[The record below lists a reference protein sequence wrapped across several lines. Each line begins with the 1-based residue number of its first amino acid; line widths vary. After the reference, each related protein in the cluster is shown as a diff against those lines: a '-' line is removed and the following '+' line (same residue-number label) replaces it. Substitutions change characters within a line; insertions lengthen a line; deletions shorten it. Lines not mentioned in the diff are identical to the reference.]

1 MGESAVEKL
10 VGFELSKNPALEVGY
25 CARPNEVDF
34 RLIGDKAVLDSVE
47 PAVISAL
54 GANLV
59 SAEGEGIE
67 EWIVENLTKRQLTVS
82 TAESCSG
89 GLLASRLTDV
99 PGSSA
104 VFREGF
110 VTYSNESKTKL
121 LGVPAELIATHGAVS
136 RDVAVAMAEGARKN
150 ARADFALSLTGIA
163 GPSGGSAEKPVGLVF
178 IALARPRGE
187 TLCVEKKFLVDRATF
202 KQLATQTALDLLRR
216 DLMGL

>member
-1 MGESAVEKL
+1 
-10 VGFELSKNPALEVGY
+10 
-25 CARPNEVDF
+25 
-34 RLIGDKAVLDSVE
+34 LIGEKAVLDSVE

-67 EWIVENLTKRQLTVS
+67 EWIVETLAQRQLTVS

-121 LGVPAELIATHGAVS
+121 LGVPAELIAAHGAVS